1 MIVKTKER
9 KEIFFKDVKVGQV
22 FREYNEE
29 DVYMKVNLED
39 DYIVCPRCD
48 EDIRINDEKGMAYAV
63 DLASG
68 LVYDFE
74 PQTTV
79 EIIQG
84 AFIEE

>member
-1 MIVKTKER
+1 MLVRTKER

-29 DVYMKVNLED
+29 DVYMKVSLED
-39 DYIVCPRCD
+39 DFICCPRCD
-48 EDIRINDEKGMAYAV
+48 EDIHINDEKGMASAV
-63 DLASG
+63 NLASG

>member
-1 MIVKTKER
+1 MLVRTKER

-22 FREYNEE
+22 FREYSEE
-29 DVYMKVNLED
+29 DVYMKVSLED
-39 DYIVCPRCD
+39 DFICCPRCD
-48 EDIRINDEKGMAYAV
+48 EDIHINDEKGMASAV
-63 DLASG
+63 NLASG

>member
-1 MIVKTKER
+1 MLVRTKER

-22 FREYNEE
+22 FREYSEE
-29 DVYMKVNLED
+29 DVYMKVSLED
-39 DYIVCPRCD
+39 DYICCPRCD
-48 EDIRINDEKGMAYAV
+48 ENIHINDEKGMAYAV

-68 LVYDFE
+68 LVYEFDSH
-74 PQTTV
+74 TTV